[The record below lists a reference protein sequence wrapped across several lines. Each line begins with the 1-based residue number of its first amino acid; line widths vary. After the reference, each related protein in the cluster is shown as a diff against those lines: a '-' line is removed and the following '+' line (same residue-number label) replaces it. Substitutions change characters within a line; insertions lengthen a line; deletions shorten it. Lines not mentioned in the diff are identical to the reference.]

1 MMKNTAKTAVHFGA
15 GNIGRGFIGASL
27 QRAGYQVVFA
37 DVNDELLE
45 KMKSQGGYRV
55 FIAGHPDETEFYE
68 NYTVLNSQSQRKEL
82 TQAIAEAD
90 LVTTSVGAS
99 VLPYIA
105 PAIALGAEARERKEK
120 LVVMACENAVNATD
134 QLAEEIAR
142 HSNSADAL
150 AFCNTAVDRIVPQQ
164 AEGSEPDV
172 TVEQFSEWVIETKN
186 LKNKLDIP
194 DAKFVKKLQPYI
206 ERKLFTVNTAHC
218 SVAYLGFR
226 KGFSNTGDALKDPE
240 IKKQLLAVLAETSK
254 ALQIRH
260 KLDPKEQ
267 QKYIET
273 TVGRLENPLLNDSI
287 ERVGRDPMRKLSR
300 NERIVSPAATLAEEG
315 IAPNALLLIYG
326 CALRFENENDSS
338 ATKMQELVLGRTP
351 GEVVQQVSNIQPEH
365 PLFDYL
371 VGVEDVVQNKTRSA
385 RSK

>member
-1 MMKNTAKTAVHFGA
+1 MKNTAKTAVHFGA

-27 QRAGYQVVFA
+27 QKAGYQVIFA
-37 DVNDELLE
+37 DVNQDLLE
-45 KMKSQGGYRV
+45 KMQTQGGYRV
-55 FIAGHPDETEFYE
+55 LIAGHPDETEFYE
-68 NYTVLNSQSQRKEL
+68 NYTVLNSQTQRNEL
-82 TQAIAEAD
+82 TKAIAEAD

-134 QLAEEIAR
+134 QLAEEIGK
-142 HSNSADAL
+142 HSSAVSL

-164 AEGSEPDV
+164 PEGSEPDV

-194 DAKFVKKLQPYI
+194 SAKFVKNLKPYI

-226 KGFSNTGDALKDPE
+226 KGFVNTGDALKDPE

-260 KLDPKEQ
+260 KLDPAEQ
-267 QKYIET
+267 QTYIDT
-273 TVGRLENPLLNDSI
+273 TVARLENPLLNDSI
-287 ERVGRDPMRKLSR
+287 ARVGRDPMRKLSR
-300 NERIVSPAATLAEEG
+300 TERIVSPAATLAEAG
-315 IAPNALLLIYG
+315 ITPTALLLIYG
-326 CALRFENENDSS
+326 CALRFENEEDSS
-338 ATKMQELVLGRTP
+338 ATKMHELILSRSP
-351 GEVVQQVSNIQPEH
+351 GEIVQQVSSIQPEH

-371 VGVEDVVQNKTRSA
+371 VGVVDVVQSKTRSTN
-385 RSK
+385 SK

>member
-1 MMKNTAKTAVHFGA
+1 MKNISKTAVHFGA

-27 QRAGYQVVFA
+27 QQAGYRVIFA
-37 DVNDELLE
+37 DVNSELLE
-45 KMKSQGGYRV
+45 KMQSQGGYRV
-55 FIAGHPDETEFYE
+55 HIAGHPDDTEFYE
-68 NYTVLNSQSQRKEL
+68 NYQVLNSQTDRNEL
-82 TQAIAEAD
+82 TKAIAMAD

-99 VLPYIA
+99 VLPHIA

-134 QLAEEIAR
+134 QLAKEMSK
-142 HSNSADAL
+142 HSSMTDQL

-164 AEGSEPDV
+164 PEGSEPDV
-172 TVEQFSEWVIETKN
+172 IVEQFSEWVIETKN

-194 DAKFVKKLQPYI
+194 SAKFVKNLQPYI

-226 KGFSNTGDALKDPE
+226 KGFINTGDALKDPE
-240 IKKQLLAVLAETSK
+240 IKKQLLAVLAETAK
-254 ALQIRH
+254 ALEIRH
-260 KLDPKEQ
+260 KFDPAEQ

-273 TVGRLENPLLNDSI
+273 TVSRLENPLLNDSM

-300 NERIVSPAATLAEEG
+300 AERLVSPAATLAENG
-315 IAPNALLLIYG
+315 IAPTALLLIYG
-326 CALRFENENDSS
+326 CALRFENADDSS
-338 ATKMQELVLGRTP
+338 AVKMHEILNSSSP
-351 GEVVQQVSNIQPEH
+351 GEVVKQISNVQPEH

-371 VGVEDVVQNKTRSA
+371 VGVVDVVQNKTRST

>member
-1 MMKNTAKTAVHFGA
+1 MKNASKTAVHFGA

-27 QRAGYQVVFA
+27 QKAGYQVIFA
-37 DVNDELLE
+37 DVNQSLLE
-45 KMKSQGGYRV
+45 KMQSQGGYRV
-55 FIAGHPDETEFYE
+55 FIAGQHDKTEFYE
-68 NYTVLNSQSQRKEL
+68 NYTILNSQTDRNEL

-105 PAIALGAEARERKEK
+105 PAIALGAEARTRKEK
-120 LVVMACENAVNATD
+120 LIVMACENAVNATD
-134 QLAEEIAR
+134 QLADEITK
-142 HSNSADAL
+142 HSSKTDQL

-164 AEGSEPDV
+164 PEGSEPDV
-172 TVEQFSEWVIETKN
+172 IVEQFSEWVIETKN
-186 LKNKLDIP
+186 LKNKLEIP
-194 DAKFVKKLQPYI
+194 SAKFVKNLQPYI

-226 KGFSNTGDALKDPE
+226 KGFINTGDALKDPE

-273 TVGRLENPLLNDSI
+273 TVSRLENPLLNDSI

-300 NERIVSPAATLAEEG
+300 SERLVSPAATLAENG
-315 IAPNALLLIYG
+315 IPPTALLLIYG
-326 CALRFENENDSS
+326 CALRFENDDDAS
-338 ATKMQELVLGRTP
+338 AVKMHELLLAHSP
-351 GEVVQQVSNIQPEH
+351 GEVVREISNIQPDH

-371 VGVEDVVQNKTRSA
+371 VGVVDVVQSKTRSTQ
-385 RSK
+385 